1 MSTVRMQMLIDIM
14 ALEFTAVE
22 LNLFLDTHPGER
34 RALDAYNATV
44 VQLDELKREY
54 EARFGPLTNFGYS
67 ASDYPWR
74 WVEEPWPWQIN
85 FAHMKGV

>member
-44 VQLDELKREY
+44 EQLDELKREY

-67 ASDYPWR
+67 DSDYPWR

>member
-22 LNLFLDTHPGER
+22 LNLFLDTHSGER

-44 VQLDELKREY
+44 EQLNELKREY

-67 ASDYPWR
+67 DSDYPWR